1 MRLIFAN
8 PEKTSIVVTLDE
20 GESLGLMNG
29 PGTWFVPT
37 DPANTDYAAIMDKGI
52 KIDAYVPP
60 EGGP

>member
-1 MRLIFAN
+1 MRLVYAN
-8 PEKTSIVVTLDE
+8 SDKTSITVSLDE

-37 DPANTDYAAIMDKGI
+37 DPANTDYAAIMDKGVNVE
-52 KIDAYVPP
+52 AYVPP